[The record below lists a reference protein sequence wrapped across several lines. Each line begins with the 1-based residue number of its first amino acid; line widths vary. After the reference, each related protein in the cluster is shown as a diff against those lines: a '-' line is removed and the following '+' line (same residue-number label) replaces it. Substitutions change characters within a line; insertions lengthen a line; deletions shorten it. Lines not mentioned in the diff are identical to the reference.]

1 MQTKE
6 ILIKHFDWTEQ
17 EVIDKAKKLDF
28 IFSELS
34 ENAVLELTQFFC
46 DEFKLSEDKFK
57 KILKKMPSL
66 LNFTIEGIKKKEQF
80 YESVFSMKREEIN
93 KMVKLFPAILGA
105 STQSVLDKENF
116 YKSEFRV
123 THDDFCKMI
132 RLSPALLSY
141 DTDSVQE
148 KTKFYESIFGITS
161 IEFGK
166 MMKVHPAFLGY
177 STDSV
182 QEKAKFYEDTFGII
196 STEFGKMIKVFP
208 ALLSYAT
215 DSVQEKADFYE
226 SIFGITSTEFGE
238 MIKKVPALLGRS
250 IESVQEKVR
259 EIKDIKIPSQVIVQN
274 PSILAVPKNTLKLR
288 YVILRNI
295 ATREEIFSYP
305 NWYMT
310 SQDKTYARAC
320 YLSETGKKL
329 NWKTVLYSEKLFG
342 KMCGVS
348 SDELMAKYKL
358 TAGKFEKLR
367 SVLEKDEIVDFND
380 DEKGGIE
387 EKWR

>member
-17 EVIDKAKKLDF
+17 EILDKTKKLDF

-132 RLSPALLSY
+132 KLSPALLSY

-148 KTKFYESIFGITS
+148 KTK
-161 IEFGK
+161 
-166 MMKVHPAFLGY
+166 
-177 STDSV
+177 
-182 QEKAKFYEDTFGII
+182 
-196 STEFGKMIKVFP
+196 
-208 ALLSYAT
+208 
-215 DSVQEKADFYE
+215 FYE

-274 PSILAVPKNTLKLR
+274 PSILTVPKNTLKLR

-295 ATREEIFSYP
+295 ASREEIFSYP

-320 YLSETGKKL
+320 YLLETGKKL
-329 NWKTVLYSEKLFG
+329 NWKTVLYSEKVFG

-358 TAGKFEKLR
+358 TPGKIEKLK

-380 DEKGGIE
+380 DEK
-387 EKWR
+387 